1 MKRLAATLLL
11 APLVWACGSLGAPS
25 PSAPA
30 LSAGELL
37 AAPTSLALGGMKLKA
52 EATPYLNAPACDGET
67 CVPSANF
74 VVPVKLRSVGAQ
86 SPVQASSPSASFLS
100 GLKVTGVYVIT
111 EGGVWRSGVA
121 PSDSRR
127 CVGTLNCLQA
137 VGRGTASISS
147 SDPVQVVL
155 TFQDRAGKT
164 YRLRD
169 EKAVIDSPR

>member
-1 MKRLAATLLL
+1 ML
-11 APLVWACGSLGAPS
+11 APLLWACGSVGSPS

-37 AAPTSLALGGMKLKA
+37 AAPTSLALGGVKLRA
-52 EATPYLNAPACDGET
+52 EATPYLNAPACDNET
-67 CVPSANF
+67 CVPSVNF
-74 VVPVKLRSVGAQ
+74 VVPVRLSAAAGVLSGTQ
-86 SPVQASSPSASFLS
+86 SSTLS

-121 PSDSRR
+121 SSDNRR

-137 VGRGTASISS
+137 VGRGNASISS

-164 YRLRD
+164 YKLRD
-169 EKAVIDSPR
+169 AKAVIDSPR

>member
-1 MKRLAATLLL
+1 MKRTAAALLL
-11 APLVWACGSLGAPS
+11 APLLWACGSVTSPS
-25 PSAPA
+25 PDAPA

-37 AAPTSLALGGMKLKA
+37 AAPTSLALGGVKLKA
-52 EATPYLNAPACDGET
+52 EATPYLNAPACDNET

-86 SPVQASSPSASFLS
+86 SGTQSSALS

-121 PSDSRR
+121 TNDSRR

-137 VGRGTASISS
+137 VGRGNASISS

-155 TFQDRAGKT
+155 TFQDKAGKT
-164 YRLRD
+164 YKLRD
-169 EKAVIDSPR
+169 AKAVIDSPR